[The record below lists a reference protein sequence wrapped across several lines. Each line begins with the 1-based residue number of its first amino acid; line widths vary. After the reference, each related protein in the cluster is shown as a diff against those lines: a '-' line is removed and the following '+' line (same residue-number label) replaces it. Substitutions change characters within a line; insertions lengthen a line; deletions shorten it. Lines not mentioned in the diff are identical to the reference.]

1 MFITDR
7 MSAMEGFDA
16 AELVRRLQAS
26 GLRGRGG
33 GWFPAGRKWNAVRV
47 EGGEPLV
54 VGNGAEGEPGSVK
67 DRWVMLNRPRD
78 VLEGVRLA
86 AKALGA
92 TEAVIYL
99 KGSFA
104 APAAA
109 LERAA
114 AEVAL
119 GGVVLT
125 VQRGDDSYIAG
136 EETAVLEVLEGR
148 RAWPRAKPPLP
159 AAVGFRGRPT
169 LVQNVETLA
178 RVPTAIADPEAFRAS
193 EGTLVSLWGR
203 IRRPGVYEVPLGTP
217 LHRILDE
224 HGEGA
229 PDGVGMVFP
238 AGPSAPPLAP
248 DQLDTPLHPD
258 PLRAAGSGLGT
269 AAILVIGSRTCPLAV
284 GASLASFFERESC
297 GQCPP
302 CTVGSARLA
311 QALRAVEN
319 ARARPADLDALA
331 ETAGFMSS
339 HGYCAHCRTA
349 AASLTGLL
357 DRFRTDVAAH
367 LEARKCPRG
376 GGPADPFAVDSPE
389 RRAIEAT
396 LDGR

>member
-1 MFITDR
+1 VT
-7 MSAMEGFDA
+7 ALEGP
-16 AELVRRLQAS
+16 ELIRRLQAS

-33 GWFPAGRKWNAVRV
+33 GWFPAGRKWHAVRV

-78 VLEGVRLA
+78 VLEGVGLA
-86 AKALGA
+86 ASALGA
-92 TEAVIYL
+92 RQAVIYL

-104 APAAA
+104 AAAAA

-114 AEVAL
+114 GES
-119 GGVVLT
+119 GIHGVDLT

-148 RAWPRAKPPLP
+148 KAWPRSKPPLP

-178 RVPTAIADPEAFRAS
+178 RAPAAITDPDAFRAS
-193 EGTLVSLWGR
+193 ERTLVSLWGHV
-203 IRRPGVYEVPLGTP
+203 RRPGVYEVPLGTP
-217 LHRILDE
+217 LRRILDE
-224 HGEGA
+224 QGEGT
-229 PDGVGMVFP
+229 PGGPGIVFP
-238 AGPSAPPLAP
+238 AGPSAAPLTP
-248 DQLDTPLHPD
+248 EQLDTPLHPD
-258 PLRAAGSGLGT
+258 ALRAAGSGLGT
-269 AAILVIGSRTCPLAV
+269 AAVLVIRSGACPLAV

-311 QALRAVEN
+311 QALRALEEGW
-319 ARARPADLDALA
+319 ARAADLDAVA

-349 AASLTGLL
+349 AASVTGLL
-357 DRFRTDVAAH
+357 ARFRTDVAAH
-367 LEARKCPRG
+367 LEARRCPRG
-376 GGPADPFAVDSPE
+376 GEPLDPFAADSPE

-396 LDGR
+396 LDRR